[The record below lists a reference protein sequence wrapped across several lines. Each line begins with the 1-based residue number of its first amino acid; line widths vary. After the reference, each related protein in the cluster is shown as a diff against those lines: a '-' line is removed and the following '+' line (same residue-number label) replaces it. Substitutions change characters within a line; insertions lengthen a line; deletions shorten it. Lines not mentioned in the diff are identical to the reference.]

1 MIIQMEKRQS
11 FRERVLDPLDMQKKI
26 NLDTVLTPITKINWK
41 WTTDIIVKLKAI
53 KLLENTIGKSLDH
66 PGFGDDF
73 LPGGSGSKES
83 ACNVGDLGSIPGL
96 GRSPGEGNGYLLQSS
111 GLENS
116 MDCMVHGVAKSWT
129 WLNNFHFHF
138 QWLIRPNLF
147 FFVPSSFWKSESYL
161 GVVNPWSYPH

>member
-11 FRERVLDPLDMQKKI
+11 FRERVLEPLDMQKKI

-111 GLENS
+111 GLENP
-116 MDCMVHGVAKSWT
+116 MDRGAWLAMGSQTVRHDWVTNTFRYKTKGMVHER
-129 WLNNFHFHF
+129 NN
-138 QWLIRPNLF
+138 W
-147 FFVPSSFWKSESYL
+147 
-161 GVVNPWSYPH
+161 